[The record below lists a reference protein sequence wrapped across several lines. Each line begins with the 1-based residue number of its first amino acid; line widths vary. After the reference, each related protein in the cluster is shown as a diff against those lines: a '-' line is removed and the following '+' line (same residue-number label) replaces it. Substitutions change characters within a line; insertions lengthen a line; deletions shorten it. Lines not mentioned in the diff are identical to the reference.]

1 MKNKTIGIIVT
12 VAVVGLSL
20 FLLFDVIDG
29 SVLSTAIKTYHCAS
43 ELSRIGC
50 GLVLFFILL
59 VLKELLFSNG
69 FSTRF
74 EVMEIC
80 DKIFRKSRVCTLLLT
95 FLFLFLVFFGNF
107 DIYAICGGKDIRFL
121 SDGRYCYNV
130 KISRE
135 NSNGKLYTLPAS
147 VRKETEGFNESK
159 YYIEK
164 VFFKN
169 GGYLVFDG
177 DNDYIEFD
185 GYDDFYDQ
193 DGVEWS
199 VELTNTQTTHE
210 KVKTSKSDWFIVCIT
225 ILEILSA
232 SVFSIYYF
240 TQCDHT
246 TKNFKVNSER
256 LKNIVFDLIDEYE
269 DNIKPSCKDEINPIL
284 QQQINL
290 DKKDIENWNDYDTDY
305 IKIAHTFLA
314 NTTFDLLSSGRYH
327 IYSGTLNPMNCSSN
341 LLKVYN
347 NSMEYALSNKHISKE
362 EREEQY
368 NFLMKRIREIG

>member
-1 MKNKTIGIIVT
+1 MKKKTIGIIVT

-20 FLLFDVIDG
+20 FLLFDVING

-43 ELSRIGC
+43 NLSRIVC
-50 GLVLFFILL
+50 CLVSFFILF
-59 VLKELLFSNG
+59 VLKELFFSND
-69 FSTRF
+69 FSIQF
-74 EVMEIC
+74 EIIEIC
-80 DKIFRKSRVCTLLLT
+80 NKIFHNSRVRTLLIT
-95 FLFLFLVFFGNF
+95 TIFIFLIFFGNF
-107 DIYAICGGKDIRFL
+107 DIYAICGGKDIRLL

-135 NSNGKLYTLPAS
+135 NTNGKFYTLPAS
-147 VRKETEGFNESK
+147 IRKETEGFDESK

-169 GGYLVFDG
+169 GGNLVFDG
-177 DNDYIEFD
+177 DNDYVRYD

-210 KVKTSKSDWFIVCIT
+210 KVKTSKPDWLIVCIT
-225 ILEILSA
+225 ILEVLSA
-232 SVFSIYYF
+232 SILSIYYF
-240 TQCDHT
+240 VQCEHT

-269 DNIKPSCKDEINPIL
+269 DNIKPSCKDEIKPIL
-284 QQQINL
+284 QQQINS
-290 DKKDIENWNDYDTDY
+290 DKKDIESWKDYDTDY

-314 NTTFDLLSSGRYH
+314 NTTFDLLASGRYH
-327 IYSGTLNPMNCSSN
+327 IYAGTLNPMNCSSN

-347 NSMEYALSNKHISKE
+347 NAMEYALSNKHISKE